1 MRDNG
6 GLFREEEEAPTVVKM
21 NYKQATQEEE
31 EIYSGSPIA
40 RLTVIFVMLELVFCD
55 RLVVPWDGFFV
66 GTCLLPHSSCLYQAI
81 AREGEEKIQLSR
93 LCRLGT
99 RLQR

>member
-1 MRDNG
+1 MVDSS
-6 GLFREEEEAPTVVKM
+6 EKEEEAPTVVKR
-21 NYKQATQEEE
+21 NYKLPK

-40 RLTVIFVMLELVFCD
+40 KLSVIFAVLELIFCD
-55 RLVVPWDGFFV
+55 RLVVPCDGFFV
-66 GTCLLPHSSCLYQAI
+66 GTCLPPHSSRLYQDA